1 MSGVIEI
8 VSKVLPIIFLI
19 IGGNILQRLK
29 FFKQDT
35 TDELKKI
42 VVNVSLPALLFT
54 AFAETSFQPKYLL
67 IIVVV
72 FLVCGLMLVVGR
84 LFQKVFKSENK
95 YFPTLYSGF
104 EAGMMGYSIFVAVYG
119 VANMYKFA
127 IIDIGQVTFVFFVL
141 VSYLHKLNGNSSTP
155 KELIV
160 SFIKSPVIIS
170 IISGIIFGTLG
181 IVDVIKSFSLTNSVY
196 ETLKLVST
204 LTVPLICIIIGYELK
219 ISLKGLKLSVVTAVS
234 RVAVLFIIAAFINS
248 FIMERILHVDRVFQ
262 AALYTMF
269 ILPPPFIIPI
279 FMKQGDGKDKQL
291 ILNAISVN
299 IVLSLIVYLVFIAA
313 FKI

>member
-1 MSGVIEI
+1 MSGVIGI

-29 FFKQDT
+29 FFKEDT

-313 FKI
+313 FKV